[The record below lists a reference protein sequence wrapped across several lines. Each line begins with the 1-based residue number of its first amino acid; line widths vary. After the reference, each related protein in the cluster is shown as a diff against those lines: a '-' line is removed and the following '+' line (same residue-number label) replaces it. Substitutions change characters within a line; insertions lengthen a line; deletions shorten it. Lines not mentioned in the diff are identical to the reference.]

1 MIVSYMTRYKT
12 FRLLGLVV
20 PGSGFQVPGSRF
32 QVPGSGLQVP
42 GSRFRAP
49 GSRFLILREVRII
62 PESEFSVSLDFSA
75 GED

>member
-12 FRLLGLVV
+12 FRFLGLVV
-20 PGSGFQVPGSRF
+20 
-32 QVPGSGLQVP
+32 
-42 GSRFRAP
+42 P

-75 GED
+75 GKD